1 MSSKIMSE
9 SHSERRHQILRAAK
23 RLFKHY
29 GTGKTT
35 VADIARAAGVG
46 VGTVYLEFP
55 SKDTII
61 AELSVE
67 SHCGMLEVM
76 RQAAWGSGSF
86 AERLCALL
94 DHRLER
100 FLDIVRDGQ
109 HGLDLVRC
117 ECEAARQAWQRFRA
131 AEEALLT
138 DLIAAA
144 GQAGEFAV
152 SDPGQVARVL
162 LRLHDSYAHAIAEG
176 VDLERVRAEIDCAHA
191 VILNGL
197 LARR

>member
-1 MSSKIMSE
+1 MSE
-9 SHSERRHQILRAAK
+9 SQSERRHQILRAAR

-29 GTGKTT
+29 GTAKTT

-67 SHCGMLEVM
+67 SHGGMLEVM
-76 RQAAWGSGSF
+76 RQAAWGSGTF

-100 FLDIVRDGQ
+100 FLDIARDGQ
-109 HGLDLVRC
+109 HGMDLVRC
-117 ECEAARQAWQRFRA
+117 DCQAARQAWEQFRQ

-138 DLIAAA
+138 DLLAAA
-144 GQAGEFAV
+144 GASGEFAV
-152 SDPGQVARVL
+152 SDPGQIARVL
-162 LRLHDSYAHAIAEG
+162 LRLHDTYAHAAAKG
-176 VDLERVRAEIDCAHA
+176 MDLERVRAEIDCAH
-191 VILNGL
+191 VLILNGL
-197 LARR
+197 RARC